1 MTPEECAEVF
11 VGLDRTMEEILTHL
25 PPEERRRRLSLCPD
39 HGVRLTSTLPE
50 TGSSLRIDD
59 ADSEFRAQ
67 SMRDSVECFDRW
79 IR

>member
-1 MTPEECAEVF
+1 MKTGREKIRC
-11 VGLDRTMEEILTHL
+11 
-25 PPEERRRRLSLCPD
+25 RLSLCPD
-39 HGVRLTSTLPE
+39 DGVRLTSTLLE
-50 TGSSLRIDD
+50 AGSSLRIDD